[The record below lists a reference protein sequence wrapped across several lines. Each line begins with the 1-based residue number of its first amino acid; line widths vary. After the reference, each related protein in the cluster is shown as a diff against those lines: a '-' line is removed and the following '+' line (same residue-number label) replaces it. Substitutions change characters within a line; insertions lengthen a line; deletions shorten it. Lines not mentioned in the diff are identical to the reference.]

1 MHLSLNLRSLLWLL
15 LALVVGSGCL
25 ALGQADDAP
34 GLGGLGLLVGLA
46 LVLHALRL
54 AGCLHRGSSLTIL
67 LAVCGTLALIAPPV
81 LYADGEIAWP
91 SPFWLAMPLGGAL
104 LFWVVRRWR
113 LR

>member
-1 MHLSLNLRSLLWLL
+1 MHRSLNLRAFLWLL

-25 ALGQADDAP
+25 AVGQADDAP

-46 LVLHALRL
+46 LVLHALHL
-54 AGCLHRGSSLTIL
+54 AGCLQRGSGATIL
-67 LAVCGTLALIAPPV
+67 LAVCGALAVIAPPV

-91 SPFWLAMPLGGAL
+91 SPFWLAMPLGCAL
-104 LFWVVRRWR
+104 LFWAARRWR